1 MSEELE
7 QSESKDDTEVSEDEV
22 VKPRFKIK
30 MPGPLVYF
38 FIGPFL
44 LIFVIYIALTKIL
57 LTSDLAHEAKLEEVL
72 QSYSKQENSDDD
84 EGGQTE
90 AGAAVPENAD
100 EAGFLD
106 THNYFQFP
114 MAFAVN
120 IPDTKKNLTFELAV
134 SSFQS
139 GVTAEWFFE
148 SFNAFV
154 PAIRSDILYFMGA
167 HSLEELQSAD
177 FQKKLLNDLRDV
189 INQKLESLGSK
200 PEISKVLFIRFVIT

>member
-1 MSEELE
+1 MSEALE
-7 QSESKDDTEVSEDEV
+7 QSESKEDTEVSEDEV

-44 LIFVIYIALTKIL
+44 LIFVIYIVLTKIL

-84 EGGQTE
+84 EGVQTE
-90 AGAAVPENAD
+90 AEAAVPENAD

>member
-1 MSEELE
+1 M
-7 QSESKDDTEVSEDEV
+7 
-22 VKPRFKIK
+22 
-30 MPGPLVYF
+30 
-38 FIGPFL
+38 
-44 LIFVIYIALTKIL
+44 IFVIYIVLTKIL

-72 QSYSKQENSDDD
+72 QSYQQQENSDDD
-84 EGGQTE
+84 DGVQTE
-90 AGAAVPENAD
+90 AGALENAD